1 MDCFS
6 LGVLHLCITGSC
18 HRVRQLADMYRTF
31 AYLTELEGAHV
42 VIKFILLSL
51 QHFLDASSV
60 QSPNCNHPS
69 SEFSKI
75 ATSFDDFCC
84 TCVPYG
90 LLLRKYIFFTSTSIC
105 LKYIGFRRKLYSTTI
120 AENLHHLP

>member
-6 LGVLHLCITGSC
+6 LGALHLCIPGSC
-18 HRVRQLADMYRTF
+18 HHVRQLADMYITF

-75 ATSFDDFCC
+75 AISFDDFCLNLC
-84 TCVPYG
+84 TIWATFEKI
-90 LLLRKYIFFTSTSIC
+90 LLLYIHFYLSQIHWFQKKT
-105 LKYIGFRRKLYSTTI
+105 L
-120 AENLHHLP
+120 